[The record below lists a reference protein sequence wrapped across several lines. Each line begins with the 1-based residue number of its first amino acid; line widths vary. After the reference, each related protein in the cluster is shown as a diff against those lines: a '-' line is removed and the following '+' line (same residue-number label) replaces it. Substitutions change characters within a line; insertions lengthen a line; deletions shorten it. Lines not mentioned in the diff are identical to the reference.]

1 MAQSHGSVVNLRL
14 TDKLR
19 PALRLAVILAVAWPL
34 AAQAQTGVSEDRV
47 SLPEGPGSLEG
58 VGENVDINTNMGAM
72 SHSVKIVVP
81 QGFGAVTPSLGLSY
95 SSGGGE
101 SVLGVGWSMPM
112 PSIERMTFKRL
123 PLYQSDDD
131 FCVDGSA
138 QLIRLPGTNPP
149 VYRSRFEGGFARY
162 TWLQEGDGS
171 QGYWMAEY
179 PDGTRAFFGA
189 DAQGNLVAEAR
200 VSGAEGTFKYMM
212 VEKVDVF
219 GHKEV
224 WSYRK
229 FGNFS
234 LPTRVSYV
242 FVDGQPTYEVELAYE
257 ERRDLSGPAFISDA
271 APGFELLLTQRLARI
286 DVKSRGQV
294 IRSYVMG
301 YEPYASSGGF
311 TRLTRVQTLG
321 AQGGNY
327 PIRFDF
333 QYSQALGGACQGED
347 CARPFMMD
355 MGTLGVNL
363 SAGRATLVDINGDAL
378 PDIIDASQDGP
389 HRFFINQ
396 AQTDGSARFEPV
408 ARDSA
413 VGTRASHPLGQATVQ
428 TLDVNGD
435 GFSDLINAGTGQ
447 VLINR
452 GLGDWDASSSELES
466 NNIAAAL
473 NEDFDADEGGLQALR
488 FIDFNNDKNI
498 DLMRATRAETL
509 FFENRGV
516 DGFEVIEGA
525 TNLNVG
531 FEEDNL
537 QLADMNGDGMLDV
550 VKVQLGGLEYRL
562 NLGWGKWGR
571 AAVITGLP
579 IGEGQIERA
588 ELEDINGDALADLV
602 VLQGATVT
610 YALNNNS
617 TSFDEAIVLS
627 SEGVVGEIP
636 LLDPTVTVLFA
647 DMNANGSSDIVWI
660 SAQGH
665 VEVLDLFPVRPNLMT
680 RITNA
685 IGSVTDITYTTAA
698 VEMARDG
705 GVGAW
710 RFKIPSPMNVV
721 KRLDKFDLLTD
732 LHEITEYFYHDGF
745 YDGGEKQFRGF
756 ERVETRLVGDETIE
770 AGLLREVYD
779 VGAGDTYRNGLLLS
793 SSTAS
798 DGRELSEVVNTFQ
811 ECPVA
816 ELTQGLAFPIKHICQ
831 RASETVIKE
840 GQDEDQWVRT
850 RSESEFDGYGN
861 VTQSVEHGVVS
872 VGGQGCEP
880 CGARSPEQFG
890 APCGPQCLGDEMFE
904 QTEFVSTSNTNNRW
918 ITGAAFRS
926 RSFGREGSA
935 LVSESL
941 VDYDGPDFVGL
952 PLGQL
957 DQGKVSRSTQKV
969 RVGSGEVIEASRS
982 KFNADGQVV
991 EVLDPLGQ
999 VGGTTHRRV
1008 FEYDA
1013 EGLRVVRA
1021 EVLLEDKQ
1029 GQPYRLRRDVLYEPL
1044 FDKPFEATEWL
1055 RVVDG
1060 RVVSTVRG
1068 FAFQYDEFA
1077 RMSARFLPGNTSAN
1091 PDEAFEY
1098 DLQSPASRVIT
1109 RKRSQIGQ
1117 PFDLTSIQ
1125 CFDGRGRE
1133 FQTRTR
1139 LAVDSFQVTGLKS
1152 FNIRSSPVEVFQP
1165 YLSAS
1170 ERCDTRAPEGTLSLK
1185 SRYDAAYRTIETTNP
1200 DGAIYGTASVTRVAF
1215 APLITFNFDA
1225 EDTDPESPNFDTPLV
1240 TRTDGLGRVIAL
1252 DRFLQRGGA
1261 PSRIEVRYDG
1271 LGRMVGVLDP
1281 GGDEKEQRHDLLGRV
1296 VRVIDPNSAG
1306 DTLFEYDAAS
1316 NLIRETDERG
1326 VVTVTEYDGMNR
1338 RAAVFDEADVQGTH
1352 IEWVYD
1358 FDADCASCAHAEG
1371 KLASISYPEPEGQR
1385 ATKRMGFDLRGR
1397 EVFNAQTLQGI
1408 SFEFEREFDNMDR
1421 LVSARYPS
1429 GRRVEW
1435 EQDDGSRVVE
1445 IKDIVRSIG
1454 YDGRNQMAS
1463 MEFGDGTRTTMS
1475 YDDLVRLESSR
1486 IGASGGPLQGLIYG
1500 YDRTGDVVSIEDLAI
1515 GAGRPAFGARHDYD
1529 AWKRVTRSHFDEGGE
1544 GEEVIDFGLDALDN
1558 ITGVRSS
1565 QGAGSPAHVG
1575 EMLYDSFAPNALTE
1589 AGGLILDYDE
1599 AGNVIAR
1606 GAQRYEWDF
1615 MNRMVRASEGGGEVA
1630 RFVYGADQSRVAK
1643 VEGDSTTLYA
1653 SETFEVRDG
1662 ISTLYIKVGRH
1673 RVARIESDE
1682 LATTL
1687 FEDKDE
1693 DGRIGAADALLSQR
1707 QGQQAGPVLWSSV
1720 RRLLMETGPDDGVT
1734 FLHHDHLG
1742 SLTLATGLVDGQ
1754 QVVLGQRNFNP
1765 LGTERADGFGYV
1777 DEYGFTGQE
1786 IDRSTGLLHF
1796 DWRYLDPRTGRWLS
1810 IDPLFKVSN
1819 SSNINSLG
1827 ESTTAYAYV
1836 AGNFINAFDPT
1847 GLEGSGKS
1855 GKSASKSPTRKKG
1868 GAIKRRMGRAM
1879 STAALDAGAMA
1890 PDAAVSAAV
1899 SLSKAA
1905 STVSGVTGAAS
1916 EALVVSAMFIE
1927 TAGSA
1932 VMSAAS
1938 ILSDISEVS
1947 DVVPGVR
1954 DYETRKKIEKMGV
1967 GPYLDK
1973 YGDPHAGTPRMTRAA
1988 STLRDVYAGDYEP
2001 KAHFRKEVKR
2011 LLDKGHSKEEIRG
2024 MVTDHYGQGIM
2035 YHYE

>member
-1 MAQSHGSVVNLRL
+1 MKTSSRGRWCQPLVATLS
-14 TDKLR
+14 
-19 PALRLAVILAVAWPL
+19 ALAAVLAVA

-58 VGENVDINTNMGAM
+58 VGENVDINTNMGSM
-72 SHSVKIVVP
+72 SHAVKIVVP
-81 QGFGAVTPSLGLSY
+81 QGFGAVTPNLGLSY

-138 QLIRLPGTNPP
+138 QLVRLPGTNPP
-149 VYRSRFEGGFARY
+149 IYRSRFEGGFARY
-162 TWLQEGDGS
+162 TWLDEGDGRE
-171 QGYWMAEY
+171 GYWLAEY

-229 FGNFS
+229 FGADS

-242 FVDGQPTYEVELAYE
+242 FVEGQPTYEVEFVYE
-257 ERRDLSGPAFISDA
+257 ERRDPSGPAFISDA

-286 DVKSRGQV
+286 DVKSRRQV
-294 IRSYVMG
+294 IRSTVMS

-311 TRLTRVQTLG
+311 TRLSRVQTLG

-355 MGTLGVNL
+355 MGSLGVNL

-389 HRFFINQ
+389 HRFFINV
-396 AQTDGSARFEPV
+396 AQTDGGARFETQ
-408 ARDSA
+408 AIDSA

-473 NEDFDADEGGLQALR
+473 NEDFDAEEGGLQALR
-488 FIDFNNDKNI
+488 FIDFNNDKFI

-509 FFENRGV
+509 FFANQGAA
-516 DGFEVIEGA
+516 GFEVVDGA
-525 TNLNVG
+525 TSLGLG

-588 ELEDINGDALADLV
+588 ELEDINGDALADLLV
-602 VLQGATVT
+602 VQGATVT

-617 TSFDEAIVLS
+617 TSFDEPITLT
-627 SEGVVGEIP
+627 SEGVEGEIP

-660 SAQGH
+660 SAQGR
-665 VEVLDLFPVRPNLMT
+665 VEALDLFPVRPNLMT
-680 RITNA
+680 RITNG

-710 RFKIPSPMNVV
+710 RFKLPSPMNIV
-721 KRLDKFDLLTD
+721 KRLDKFDLLTN
-732 LHEITEYFYHDGF
+732 LHEVTEYSYHDGF
-745 YDGGEKQFRGF
+745 YDGEEKQFRGF
-756 ERVETRLVGDETIE
+756 ERVETRLLGDETIE
-770 AGLLREVYD
+770 AGVLREVYD
-779 VGAGDTYRNGLLLS
+779 VGFGDTYRNGLLVS
-793 SSTAS
+793 SMASS
-798 DGRELSEVVNTFQ
+798 DGRELTEVVNTYAD
-811 ECPVA
+811 CPVA
-816 ELTQGLAFPIKHICQ
+816 ELTEGVAFPIRHICQ
-831 RASETVIKE
+831 TATETLVKE
-840 GQDEDQWVRT
+840 GQGEQAWVRT

-861 VTQSVEHGVVS
+861 VIQSVEHGVVS

-904 QTEFVSTSNTNNRW
+904 QTEFVSTSNTGGRW

-941 VDYDGPDFVGL
+941 VYYDGPDFVGL
-952 PLGQL
+952 ALGRL
-957 DQGKVSRSTQKV
+957 EQGKVTRATSKV
-969 RVGSGEVIEASRS
+969 SVGADEVIETSRNR
-982 KFNADGQVV
+982 FNADGQVI
-991 EVLDPLGQ
+991 ETLDPLGQ

-1029 GQPYRLRRDVLYEPL
+1029 GQPYRLRRDMLYEPL
-1044 FDKPFEATEWL
+1044 FDKPFEATDWL

-1068 FAFQYDEFA
+1068 FSYQYDEFA
-1077 RMSARFLPGNTSAN
+1077 RMTARFLPGNTSAN

-1098 DLQSPASRVIT
+1098 DLQSPASRIIT
-1109 RKRSQIGQ
+1109 RKRSQVGQ
-1117 PFDLTSIQ
+1117 PFDLMSIK
-1125 CFDGRGRE
+1125 CVDGRGRE

-1139 LAVDSFQVTGLKS
+1139 LAEGSFQVTGLKR
-1152 FNIRSSPVEVFQP
+1152 FNLRSSPVEVFQP
-1165 YLSAS
+1165 YLS
-1170 ERCDTRAPEGTLSLK
+1170 EREGCDPQAPEGTLSET
-1185 SRYDAAYRTIETTNP
+1185 SRYDATYRLIEVRAP
-1200 DGAIYGTASVTRVAF
+1200 DASIYGSASKSTIQYR
-1215 APLITFNFDA
+1215 PLRRLVFDA
-1225 EDTDPESPNFDTPLV
+1225 EDNDPDSPHFDTPTV
-1240 TRTDGLGRVIAL
+1240 FINDGQGRAVAIERHLEPGGQPAVIEM
-1252 DRFLQRGGA
+1252 G
-1261 PSRIEVRYDG
+1261 YDG
-1271 LGRMVGVLDP
+1271 LGRMTEVRDP
-1281 GGDEKEQRHDLLGRV
+1281 EGNNKEQFHDLLGRV
-1296 VRVIDPNSAG
+1296 TRLIDPNSANESV
-1306 DTLFEYDAAS
+1306 FEYDAAS
-1316 NLIRETDERG
+1316 NVIQMTDDRG
-1326 VVTVTEYDGMNR
+1326 VTRVLEYDGANR
-1338 RAAVFDEADVQGTH
+1338 KVASFDEADEQGTR
-1352 IEWVYD
+1352 IEWTYD
-1358 FDADCASCAHAEG
+1358 FDPDCTPCTNAESRMASV
-1371 KLASISYPEPEGQR
+1371 SYPGLDGQAAFER
-1385 ATKRMGFDLRGR
+1385 AGYDLRGR
-1397 EVFNAQTLQGI
+1397 ATRTSRVLQGV
-1408 SFEFEREFDNMDR
+1408 SFDFLATYDNANR
-1421 LVSARYPS
+1421 LLVATQPS
-1429 GRRVEW
+1429 GQNIEVEY
-1435 EQDDGSRVVE
+1435 DDASRVVA
-1445 IKDIVRSIG
+1445 IKDIVNTLV

-1463 MEFGDGTRTTMS
+1463 MECGDGTTTTKS
-1475 YDDLVRLESSR
+1475 YDDLMRLESARTAGS
-1486 IGASGGPLQGLIYG
+1486 SGLLQGFAYQR
-1500 YDRTGDVVSIEDLAI
+1500 DRLENIVSIEDLAEA
-1515 GAGRPAFGARHDYD
+1515 AGRPSFGSRHDYD
-1529 AWKRVTRSHFDEGGE
+1529 AWYRVTGSSFDEGGQ
-1544 GEEVIDFGLDALDN
+1544 GEEAIDFGFDVLDN
-1558 ITGVRSS
+1558 ITAIASS
-1565 QGAGSPAHVG
+1565 LGAVSPAHVG
-1575 EMLYDSFAPNALTE
+1575 ALSYDSFAPNALTE
-1589 AGGLILDYDE
+1589 AGDLLFDYDE

-1606 GAQRYEWDF
+1606 GSQSYEWDF

-1630 RFVYGADQSRVAK
+1630 RFVYGANQSRVAK

-1662 ISTLYIKVGRH
+1662 ISTLYIRVGRH

-1682 LATTL
+1682 LATAL

-1693 DGRIGAADALLSQR
+1693 DGRIGVADALLSQR

-1720 RRLLMETGPDDGVT
+1720 RRLLMETGPDEGVT

-1754 QVVLGQRNFNP
+1754 QVVLGQRNFSP
-1765 LGTERADGFGYV
+1765 LGTERPDATGYV

-1786 IDRSTGLLHF
+1786 LDRSTGLLHF
-1796 DWRYLDPRTGRWLS
+1796 DWRYYDPRVGRWLS
-1810 IDPLFKVSN
+1810 IDPAFSVSTSN
-1819 SSNINSLG
+1819 NINRLG

-1836 AGNFINAFDPT
+1836 AGNTLNAFDPT
-1847 GLEGSGKS
+1847 GLATAWGKRSTASKRWTTLKAKSGSKKAKGKLDKAVADAALASHKEMSSMAGGTSYDTPMAFGGSMEVSVIPVGPMGVRGTHEGYEGGVERLEKSRALLEGAEGSEIDGFGFK
-1855 GKSASKSPTRKKG
+1855 
-1868 GAIKRRMGRAM
+1868 
-1879 STAALDAGAMA
+1879 
-1890 PDAAVSAAV
+1890 
-1899 SLSKAA
+1899 
-1905 STVSGVTGAAS
+1905 
-1916 EALVVSAMFIE
+1916 
-1927 TAGSA
+1927 
-1932 VMSAAS
+1932 
-1938 ILSDISEVS
+1938 
-1947 DVVPGVR
+1947 
-1954 DYETRKKIEKMGV
+1954 DYE
-1967 GPYLDK
+1967 
-1973 YGDPHAGTPRMTRAA
+1973 
-1988 STLRDVYAGDYEP
+1988 
-2001 KAHFRKEVKR
+2001 
-2011 LLDKGHSKEEIRG
+2011 
-2024 MVTDHYGQGIM
+2024 QGIM
-2035 YHYE
+2035 YSQIPVGSHASSMSGGEVFDGMASTSPAAKHSLSTPTEVYSPSAAMKRVMKYGHYGEVPSRDLRRPAASVPDSRGEGE